1 MNSLEHKVKIG
12 KRGKKTIEKQDLEQA
27 LSDDPGTTQ
36 KTLAQRFGT
45 TRSIISRELIR
56 HGLCA
61 QRPFKGDV
69 NISKEDILRH
79 LEENPLA
86 SVVELSK
93 KFECSETTIGIRL
106 ELYNIQLASLPERRS
121 GKNNPNYGDKDRPWL
136 EGDKHP
142 LRQWHKENP
151 DFGELQKGDANPIHN
166 VMHLYE
172 DPEYVKRITRGIRAH
187 TEEKR
192 GSTYEEF
199 YGEEKAKEYKQKL
212 RETMPARLAKMPR
225 SETAPE
231 RAVREILEELEVLYK
246 EQAIIGY
253 YMVDFLL
260 PDQNVVVQADGDF
273 WHAHPDKYEDKDLYD
288 LQKTNRWRDSACNK
302 YLRNKD
308 YIVIRFWES
317 DLENNRDECKQE
329 LVPYIG
335 DEYVRK

>member
-27 LSDDPGTTQ
+27 LSEDPEATQ
-36 KTLAQRFGT
+36 KNLAKRFCT
-45 TRSIISRELIR
+45 TRSIISRELLR

-61 QRPFKGDV
+61 QKKFKGAV
-69 NISKEDILRH
+69 CISEEDILDY
-79 LEENPLA
+79 LKDNPLA
-86 SVVELSK
+86 GVVELSER
-93 KFECSETTIGIRL
+93 FGCAEPTVNLRL
-106 ELYNIQLASLPERRS
+106 ELYNIQLASLSERRS
-121 GKNNPNYGDKDRPWL
+121 GENNPNYGDKDRPWL
-136 EGDKHP
+136 EGDNHP

-151 DFGELQKGDANPIHN
+151 DFGELQKGKANPIHN

-187 TEEKR
+187 TDEKK
-192 GSTYEEF
+192 GNTYEEF
-199 YGEEKAKEYKQKL
+199 YGEEKAAEYKKKL

-231 RAVREILEELEVLYK
+231 RAVKEILEELGVLYK

-260 PDQNVVVQADGDF
+260 PDQAIVVQADGDF
-273 WHAHPDKYEDKDLYD
+273 WHAHPDKYKDKDLYD

-317 DLENNRDECKQE
+317 DLENNRDDCKHE
-329 LVPYIG
+329 LVSYIG
-335 DEYVRK
+335 DEHVGK